1 VEVGG
6 DGAAGGELEDE
17 VEAAVD
23 AAAEER
29 AHVGVAD
36 VAHRAQ
42 LREEVFLLLLVRRGR
57 RRQALH
63 GDGSPVVQDA
73 AVHLAVPALAHHVVC
88 GAIAQIPRGSACQSR
103 RQCRWN

>member
-42 LREEVFLLLLVRRGR
+42 LREEVLLLLVRRGR

-88 GAIAQIPRGSACQSR
+88 GAKQIPRGSACQSR